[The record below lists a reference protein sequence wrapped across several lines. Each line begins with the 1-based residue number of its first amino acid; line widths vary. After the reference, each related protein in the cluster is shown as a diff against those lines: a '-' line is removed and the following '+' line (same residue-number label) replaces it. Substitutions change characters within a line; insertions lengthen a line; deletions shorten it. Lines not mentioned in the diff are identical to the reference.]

1 MNLQQLKIL
10 REASRNQFNLTDV
23 ALALGGSQSGVSKAI
38 KELED
43 ELGVTL
49 FVRRGKKVEG
59 FTEPGKRILH
69 YALAALEAV
78 DNIQRASQSFDQA
91 DEGRLVLATT
101 HTQARYSLP
110 EIVRA
115 FREKFP
121 KVRLALRQASPSEI
135 AQLLESGEADIAV
148 ATESLKSNPQFVC
161 FPFFNWYHGV
171 VVPEG
176 HALAQRVAQGEAL
189 SLQALAEF
197 PIITYHEG
205 FTGRPM
211 IDACFRREALSPEIV
226 MEALDA
232 DVIKAYVSLGMGV
245 GLIAS
250 VAFDDQADAGLV
262 MLDAS
267 EIFSMNTTV
276 LALRKSRLLPGY
288 AKAFVRLC
296 VRGLDETQ
304 LHDAIHKE
312 D

>member
-10 REASRNQFNLTDV
+10 REASLNAFNLTDV

-43 ELGVTL
+43 ELGLTL
-49 FVRRGKKVEG
+49 FVRRGKKVVG
-59 FTEPGKRILH
+59 FTDPGEQVLH
-69 YALAALEAV
+69 YACLALEAV
-78 DNIQRASQSFDQA
+78 ENMHRAASQFDQA

-115 FREKFP
+115 FRERFP

-135 AQLLESGEADIAV
+135 AQLLETGEADIAV
-148 ATESLKSNPQFVC
+148 ATESLKTNPQFVC

-176 HALAQRVAQGEAL
+176 HALAKRVAQGEAL

-211 IDACFRREALSPEIV
+211 IDACFRREALSPDIV

-276 LALRKSRLLPGY
+276 LALRRARLLPGY

-296 VRGLDETQ
+296 VRGLDEEE
-304 LHDAIHKE
+304 LNVAINKE
-312 D
+312 

>member
-10 REASRNQFNLTDV
+10 REASLNGFNLTDV
-23 ALALGGSQSGVSKAI
+23 ALSLGGSQSGVSKAI

-43 ELGVTL
+43 ELGLTL
-49 FVRRGKKVEG
+49 FVRRGKKVVG
-59 FTEPGKRILH
+59 FTEPGERVLH
-69 YALAALEAV
+69 YALVALEAV
-78 DNIQRASQSFDQA
+78 DNIQRAASQFDQA

-115 FREKFP
+115 FRERFP

-135 AQLLESGEADIAV
+135 AQLLEAGEADIAV
-148 ATESLKSNPQFVC
+148 ATESLKTNPKFVC

-171 VVPEG
+171 VVPQG
-176 HALAQRVAQGEAL
+176 HGLAKRVAQGEAL
-189 SLQALAEF
+189 SLKALAEF

-211 IDACFRREALSPEIV
+211 IDACFRREGLAPDIV

-276 LALRKSRLLPGY
+276 IALRRSRLLPGY
-288 AKAFVRLC
+288 AKSFVRLC
-296 VRGLDETQ
+296 VRGLDEAQ
-304 LHDAIHKE
+304 LNDALNKE

>member
-1 MNLQQLKIL
+1 M
-10 REASRNQFNLTDV
+10 V
-23 ALALGGSQSGVSKAI
+23 
-38 KELED
+38 
-43 ELGVTL
+43 
-49 FVRRGKKVEG
+49 G
-59 FTEPGKRILH
+59 FTEPGERVLH
-69 YALAALEAV
+69 YALVALEAV
-78 DNIQRASQSFDQA
+78 DNIQRAASQFDQA

-115 FREKFP
+115 FRERFP

-135 AQLLESGEADIAV
+135 AQLLEAGEADIAV
-148 ATESLKSNPQFVC
+148 ATESLKTNPKFVC

-171 VVPEG
+171 VVPQG
-176 HALAQRVAQGEAL
+176 HGLAKRVAQGEAL
-189 SLQALAEF
+189 SLKALAEF

-211 IDACFRREALSPEIV
+211 IDACFRREGLAPDIV

-276 LALRKSRLLPGY
+276 IALRRSRLLPGY
-288 AKAFVRLC
+288 AKSFVRLC
-296 VRGLDETQ
+296 VRGLDEAQ
-304 LHDAIHKE
+304 LNDALNKE
-312 D
+312 